1 MEEDSN
7 TKKMMIVDDD
17 SFLLD
22 MYSTKF
28 KASGYEVITALTP
41 DICIEKIENGFNPDI
56 LIFDLIMPK
65 MNGVEL
71 FKFLKEKNLVNSS
84 VNVVL
89 TNQGK
94 ATDYDKVKDLGID
107 GYIVKALHTPSE
119 VLQKIEEIYNK
130 KQQ

>member
-1 MEEDSN
+1 MEENSN
-7 TKKMMIVDDD
+7 IKKMMIVDDD

-22 MYSTKF
+22 IYSTKF
-28 KASGYEVITALTP
+28 KASGYEVTTALSANA
-41 DICIEKIENGFNPDI
+41 CIEKLENGFVPDI

-65 MNGVEL
+65 MNGVDL
-71 FKFLKEKNLVNSS
+71 FKFLKEKNLLSSS

-94 ATDYDKVKDLGID
+94 ASDYDKVKDIGID

-119 VLQKIEEIYNK
+119 VLEKIEEIYNK
-130 KQQ
+130 KK